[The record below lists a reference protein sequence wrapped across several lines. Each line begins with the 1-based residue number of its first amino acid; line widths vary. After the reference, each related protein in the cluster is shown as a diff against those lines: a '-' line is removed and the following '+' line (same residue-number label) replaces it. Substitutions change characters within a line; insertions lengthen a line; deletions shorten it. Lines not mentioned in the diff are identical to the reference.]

1 MLDNKR
7 YKEIRKKRLNNF
19 LLFYTFI
26 ILFLCFNMTISKYGS
41 IGTTKANIS
50 IAAWKIKI
58 NNENIE
64 TSNTFVLNNNQQ
76 TAGAQTTNN
85 KIAPDSNGYFEI
97 ILDLSDT
104 EVSIDYKLEIDT
116 SILEKNG
123 INLQITGY
131 SINGG
136 TINQIENNTISG
148 EKILREVNGEITKF
162 TEEDNCNIKIYWTW
176 TADIENPEFTAESL
190 KINVN
195 AIVKQK
201 LGDE

>member
-7 YKEIRKKRLNNF
+7 YKEIRKKRLSNF

-26 ILFLCFNMTISKYGS
+26 ILFLCFNMTLSKYGA
-41 IGTTKANIS
+41 IGKVESKVS
-50 IAAWKIKI
+50 IAAWKIKV

-64 TSNTFVLNNNQQ
+64 TSNTFLLKNNQE

-116 SILEKNG
+116 SILERNG

-148 EKILREVNGEITKF
+148 EKILREVNGKIIKF

>member
-1 MLDNKR
+1 MLDNKK
-7 YKEIRKKRLNNF
+7 YKEIRRKRLNNF

-26 ILFLCFNMTISKYGS
+26 ILFLCFNMTISKYGA
-41 IGTTKANIS
+41 IGKANSNIS

-64 TSNTFVLNNNQQ
+64 TSNTFLLNNNQQ

-116 SILEKNG
+116 SILERNG

-148 EKILREVNGEITKF
+148 EKILREVNGKIIKF
-162 TEEDNCNIKIYWTW
+162 TEEDNCNIKIYWNW
-176 TADIENPEFTAESL
+176 TADIENPEFTGESL

-195 AIVKQK
+195 AIVQQK